1 MKTLRITLKEIL
13 NLQNGFCEECPEE
26 ESDFD
31 PDEPEADRRLRHDQS
46 TLESQRR

>member
-1 MKTLRITLKEIL
+1 MWVKLTPGKS
-13 NLQNGFCEECPEE
+13 NLQNGFCEECSEE

-31 PDEPEADRRLRHDQS
+31 PNEPEPDWRLWHDQS